1 ANIYSKQDAYW
12 NMYSSL
18 YGEQR
23 ALNAKG
29 DPLEAK
35 DIISNWDAK
44 KAANKVV
51 DDAVAKQKELITKAN
66 NLSDKDKQALNDQM
80 DAAANTDKNAIDAAT
95 TNDGATKAGQ
105 DGKTAIEAVTVPT
118 DSDVKKNANSD
129 LDTTADA
136 AKKAIDKTSG
146 LTADQKQAAK
156 DQIDQA
162 VTAAKDNIKNA

>member
-1 ANIYSKQDAYW
+1 SFITQHTDSHEVKLATGSKNQQFSGISANIYSKQDAYW

-80 DAAANTDKNAIDAAT
+80 DAAANTA
-95 TNDGATKAGQ
+95 
-105 DGKTAIEAVTVPT
+105 
-118 DSDVKKNANSD
+118 
-129 LDTTADA
+129 
-136 AKKAIDKTSG
+136 
-146 LTADQKQAAK
+146 
-156 DQIDQA
+156 
-162 VTAAKDNIKNA
+162 